1 MQSFDPGILLIGIN
15 WGCNINFYIGILIWP
30 WYIGIFISQ
39 RPEQARN
46 VMSIENAVD
55 KHQRSC
61 AAAFRDGITLHT
73 PGPVIMVL
81 AGKIHHPNE
90 MEVLVCFSVTCYH
103 FHMRMQLARTILDGE
118 PQKLGVRFDEL
129 RHPVFVKK
137 IAVLRPRYGRK
148 TLEIGTGGKKQWI
161 PAVFPSNSVTNE
173 GIVSVCWRGMW
184 WIADDW

>member
-1 MQSFDPGILLIGIN
+1 MVY
-15 WGCNINFYIGILIWP
+15 YI
-30 WYIGIFISQ
+30 FMSQ

-61 AAAFRDGITLHT
+61 AAAFRDGIMLHT

-137 IAVLRPRYGRK
+137 IAVLGPRYGRK
-148 TLEIGTGGKKQWI
+148 TLEIGTGGKETMDSRSFSFQ
-161 PAVFPSNSVTNE
+161 FRDE
-173 GIVSVCWRGMW
+173 
-184 WIADDW
+184 